1 MEEGNLILIPHYLKL
16 KLHDFR
22 RNTLIGEDKE
32 AGLFYKIEIETS
44 PKKNN
49 DIKAE
54 YKIIKHLNRAGC
66 KSTPIA
72 YDIGTMSK
80 EEVVNLTEVEEEK
93 EYIKNLDKEKFNFII
108 QEYIP
113 HEESYALPD
122 ILFSLIEQKN
132 LGIYHGDIKPKN
144 IRFDPLRNICVLIDY
159 DQSIFLTEVEKNTDI
174 NSFLSFCDAYDKE
187 KYQQGLWL
195 RHFKE
200 FGNKDIPQYL
210 NSTGALNLAETAV
223 YKIQKTTNTDA
234 GIYHTLSHK
243 DIFAQGTRDISERK
257 KILDKLEFKE
267 GEKVLDVGC
276 NSGLLS
282 VYLHS
287 RGCKA
292 SGVDIDPFII
302 IGAKMVSNIIGA
314 KGIDFFRLNL
324 DEAEE
329 LPRYD
334 TVMLFSVLHHTK
346 DPEANA
352 KKIASCCNRIV
363 IESRLLEN
371 GKQPTKEGWEETSRW
386 NFSDLPELIS
396 FYEKIFPG
404 FKLKNN
410 LGKADK
416 NRYLLELCKQ

>member
-1 MEEGNLILIPHYLKL
+1 VEEGNLILIPHYLKL

-159 DQSIFLTEVEKNTDI
+159 DQSIFLTEAEKNTDI

-200 FGNKDIPQYL
+200 FGNEDIPQYL
-210 NSTGALNLAETAV
+210 NSAGALNLAETAV
-223 YKIQKTTNTDA
+223 YKKQETTNTDA
-234 GIYHTLSHK
+234 GIYHTLSYK
-243 DIFAQGTRDISERK
+243 DIFAQGARDISERK
-257 KILDKLEFKE
+257 KILDKLEFKD

-287 RGCKA
+287 RGCKV
-292 SGVDIDPFII
+292 SGVDIDPFIV
-302 IGAKMVSNIIGA
+302 IGAKMISNIIGA

-346 DPEANA
+346 DPKANA
-352 KKIASCCNRIV
+352 KKIAKKCNRII
-363 IESRLLEN
+363 IESRLYES
-371 GKQPTKEGWEETSRW
+371 GKEMLNNEWQNTSHW
-386 NFSDLPELIS
+386 NFKNTEDLICY
-396 FYEKIFPG
+396 YENIFPG
-404 FKLKNN
+404 FKLRNN
-410 LGKADK
+410 LGKVDK
-416 NRYLLELCKQ
+416 GRLLLEFYK